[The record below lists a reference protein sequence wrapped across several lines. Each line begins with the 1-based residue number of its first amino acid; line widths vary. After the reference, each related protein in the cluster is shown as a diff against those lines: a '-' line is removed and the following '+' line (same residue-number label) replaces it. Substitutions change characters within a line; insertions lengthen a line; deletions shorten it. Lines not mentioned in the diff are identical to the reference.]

1 MVKKKIRKFMI
12 LGVIIIALV
21 VVWVTY
27 LMEGD
32 DNIYYGEIE
41 PDGYD
46 VFATVP
52 GVIDEVLVSEGERIE
67 ADQVVMRLDAL
78 EAALLQEKAELASQI
93 AKENVGKSVSP
104 VRDEELNIQ
113 NNSISQLTSQRA
125 AMDNTISGALTLYE
139 QSLSRSQALKAAYEL
154 QQSNYNNVRALY
166 DTGAVSKQDLD
177 NANLA
182 LVNSQ
187 SAYDSALLQSAKTQN
202 DINVLYDQRK
212 GVDAQ
217 IDAASEQLVVM
228 SGGYDEPDQRIT
240 ALNSDMVMLDAELA
254 KINADKYDVKA
265 LNGGVVES
273 INYAMGEYV
282 NKGAPVM
289 SLYDPGRMLVSIYIH
304 EKDLLHVALGMEMK
318 FTLESDKRIELPG
331 TVKSIA
337 IESMFT
343 PVNIVMSEDRERLVY
358 QVEVEL
364 QMTNQVKPGM
374 LVSTDIEKLE

>member
-1 MVKKKIRKFMI
+1 MDKNKLRKIMI
-12 LGVIIIALV
+12 PGIIIVLGVFLYTSLAGA
-21 VVWVTY
+21 
-27 LMEGD
+27 ED
-32 DNIYYGEIE
+32 SKYYGEIE
-41 PDGYD
+41 PDAYD
-46 VFATVP
+46 VYATVP
-52 GVIDEVLVSEGERIE
+52 GVIDELLVSEGEKIK

-78 EAALLQEKAELASQI
+78 EAALLQEKAELASRI
-93 AKENVGKSVSP
+93 AKESVGKSVSP

-125 AMDNTISGALTLYE
+125 AMDNTISGARTLYE

-154 QQSNYNNVRALY
+154 QQNNYNNVRALY

-182 LVNSQ
+182 LINSQ
-187 SAYDSALLQSAKTQN
+187 SAYDSAQLQSTKAQN

-254 KINADKYDVKA
+254 KINADKYDIKA

-289 SLYDPGRMLVSIYIH
+289 SLYDPSRMLVSIYIH
-304 EKDLLHVALGMEMK
+304 EKDLLHVTLGMDLE
-318 FTLESDKRIELPG
+318 FTLESDNRIELSG

-337 IESMFT
+337 TESMFT